1 MGNKQH
7 AANKEEVLLR
17 ARLNALKSEI
27 AQYEDIMED
36 VKRWRSDKTQME
48 SELETLRQKV
58 DQYGDAADIVAKKK
72 LSCPKPPKEKPRPM
86 KKNLNLKK
94 RLLQSKLNLNR
105 SKRFLATIN
114 QQKK

>member
-17 ARLNALKSEI
+17 ARLDALKSEI

-58 DQYGDAADIVAKKK
+58 DQYGDAADIVAQKEAI
-72 LSCPKPPKEKPRPM
+72 LSEAAEGKAKADEEK
-86 KKNLNLKK
+86 
-94 RLLQSKLNLNR
+94 SKLEEEIA
-105 SKRFLATIN
+105 SKQAELEPLKALLGD
-114 QQKK
+114 